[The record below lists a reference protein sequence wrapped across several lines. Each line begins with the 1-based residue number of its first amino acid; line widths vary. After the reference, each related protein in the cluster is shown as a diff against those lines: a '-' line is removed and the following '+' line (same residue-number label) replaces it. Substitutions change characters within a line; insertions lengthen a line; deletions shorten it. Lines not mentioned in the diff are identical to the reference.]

1 MKVNVYSA
9 ESFNVKQRN
18 KLTEILASVLRDKNL
33 ELTLNYSTDLISGLR
48 VEYGSKVIDLNMSG
62 KIDRLRDYLTNG

>member
-48 VEYGSKVIDLNMSG
+48 VEYGSKVIDLTMSG